1 MVQLNATVMPNLDIS
16 PAVGA
21 GNAASPGFASRL
33 QDPYVAPTIYAALHM
48 PLSQL
53 SQSLSCLKLECL
65 GDGVG
70 SPCKCKACGPGWLC
84 TSILKAM
91 HLLSWDSAYPA
102 DQSGL
107 QQ

>member
-1 MVQLNATVMPNLDIS
+1 MAQLTAKVMPDLDIS

-53 SQSLSCLKLECL
+53 SQSLSRLKLERL
-65 GDGVG
+65 
-70 SPCKCKACGPGWLC
+70 
-84 TSILKAM
+84 
-91 HLLSWDSAYPA
+91 
-102 DQSGL
+102 
-107 QQ
+107 